1 MPRAPEQ
8 RTVDVDAG
16 QVRADGNTLRGHAA
30 VFDVL
35 SEDLGGYRERI
46 AQGAFTSVLDAD
58 VRLLVNHK
66 PDHVLARTK
75 SGTLRLS
82 EDDTGLLVEADL
94 PDTSYARDLRE
105 SVKRGDVDGMS
116 FRFTVDRETWDGD
129 TRTIES
135 VKALEDVCLA
145 TYPAYPATSVE
156 MRTRRPAPKPGPGLK
171 PETRAGGSR
180 DVNAA
185 LVEAIRDV
193 RPGESRALTTAVS
206 VSPGE
211 LSTTLFD
218 KLRSISV
225 VLGSGAVGVLTTDK
239 DSVTYPTVTVDTAP
253 TNYSE
258 GATITPGDPTL
269 ATVVAT
275 PRKIAHIVQMSNEL
289 IDDSDPSI
297 VQVVSDNL
305 LRATAVKL
313 DQQLIEGSGTP
324 PQLTGMH
331 LAAGVQTMANAAIM
345 ANFDWASDA
354 LALLEAVGG
363 EPVAWFM
370 ASRTRAQIRKLHETT
385 TSVKPVMQPDG
396 PAGASPT
403 TLFGVPIY
411 HSNQASITD
420 SPGTATAVH
429 LVARG
434 ALIYVN
440 RQSPVIEVDRSR
452 LFNSDQSEIRC
463 KTRGD
468 LIAAIPNG
476 IVRVT
481 GLLPG

>member
-1 MPRAPEQ
+1 MPEAPQ
-8 RTVDVDAG
+8 SRTIDVDAG

-35 SEDLGGYRERI
+35 SEDLGGYKERI
-46 AQGAFTSVLDAD
+46 APGAFSSVLDAD

-75 SGTLRLS
+75 SGTLRLTQ
-82 EDDTGLLVEADL
+82 DDTGLLVEADL

-116 FRFTVDRETWDGD
+116 FRFTIDRETWDGD
-129 TRTIES
+129 VRTVES

-145 TYPAYPATSVE
+145 TFPAYPSTSVE
-156 MRTRRPAPKPGPGLK
+156 MRARTLEPRRGGGLRV
-171 PETRAGGSR
+171 EDRAGPAR
-180 DVNAA
+180 DVDTA
-185 LVEAIRDV
+185 LRDAIRDV
-193 RPGESRALTTAVS
+193 RAGESRALTTAVS

-211 LSTTLFD
+211 LSTHLFD
-218 KLRSISV
+218 KLRSTSV
-225 VLGSGAVGVLTTDK
+225 VLGSGAVQILTTQA

-275 PRKIAHIVQMSNEL
+275 PKKIAHLVQLSNEV

-297 VQVVSDNL
+297 IQVVSDNL
-305 LRATAVKL
+305 LKATAVKL

-331 LAAGVQTMANAAIM
+331 LAAGVQTMASAAIM

-363 EPVAWFM
+363 KPAAWFM

-385 TSVKPVMQPDG
+385 TSVKPVMDPQG

-403 TLFGVPIY
+403 TLFGVPIF

-420 SPGTATAVH
+420 APGTATAVH
-429 LVARG
+429 LVAEG

-463 KTRGD
+463 KLRGD
-468 LIAAIPNG
+468 LIVAIPNG
-476 IVRVT
+476 VVRVT
-481 GLLPG
+481 GMLPG